1 MKSALRLQRS
11 DYGYHR
17 PRPPY
22 LPVQHVSHTC
32 VINRNTSSEQVIHLP
47 TAVPHLILIG
57 AQKSATSEFR
67 VLADKHINAITPH
80 SVGAG
85 EPSFLNDEVEGPV
98 MELMLK
104 GNKEGE
110 NAMIVAME
118 KTPEYIMHPN
128 LPLVIDTLCPWKP
141 KILTI
146 LRDPVER
153 AWSHYRMDVRKSQK
167 RVSMTI
173 PSFAERVRREIDDFI
188 SNGLLN
194 VGTMSLQDFQTSLAN
209 SNSDVPS
216 SPFAFP
222 KNVTIEKYAQ
232 LFEDYKE
239 SKEGHLIRGL
249 YAPLLLP
256 WVKQFAAD
264 DRLMAFR
271 FAGVADTSIDDERLA
286 NKKKKTTTGEGDHHA
301 NKGIEM
307 SLDPTI
313 QLYLKF
319 LYQPFN
325 RLLAQLLGEEW
336 DGWGE
341 YGVAEKA
348 AM

>member
-1 MKSALRLQRS
+1 MAKLFDRSFSFYTIVILSCLALFAVYGFGLTEQPALKLNLFDIFATDDTPAITMKSALRLQRS

-110 NAMIVAME
+110 VRDALCRFRQKYTEFFDMSRVNENAMIVAME

-128 LPLVIDTLCPWKP
+128 LPLVIDALCPWKP

-153 AWSHYRMDVRKSQK
+153 ACECLVCNMC
-167 RVSMTI
+167 
-173 PSFAERVRREIDDFI
+173 
-188 SNGLLN
+188 
-194 VGTMSLQDFQTSLAN
+194 
-209 SNSDVPS
+209 
-216 SPFAFP
+216 
-222 KNVTIEKYAQ
+222 
-232 LFEDYKE
+232 
-239 SKEGHLIRGL
+239 
-249 YAPLLLP
+249 
-256 WVKQFAAD
+256 
-264 DRLMAFR
+264 
-271 FAGVADTSIDDERLA
+271 
-286 NKKKKTTTGEGDHHA
+286 
-301 NKGIEM
+301 
-307 SLDPTI
+307 
-313 QLYLKF
+313 
-319 LYQPFN
+319 
-325 RLLAQLLGEEW
+325 
-336 DGWGE
+336 
-341 YGVAEKA
+341 
-348 AM
+348 